1 MAIEMPNPLVEG
13 ESTLTSQVEGVQI
26 HTPLTNNT
34 KGPNRST
41 NNNTQIFQQV
51 SLPKGLN
58 LAKKKIWT
66 RSGQLAFMKQT
77 SFS

>member
-26 HTPLTNNT
+26 CTPLTNNT

-58 LAKKKIWT
+58 LAKKKTWT
-66 RSGQLAFMKQT
+66 RSGQLSFMKQT

>member
-1 MAIEMPNPLVEG
+1 VAIEMPNPLVEG

-26 HTPLTNNT
+26 RTPLTNNT

>member
-1 MAIEMPNPLVEG
+1 VAIEMPNPLVEG
-13 ESTLTSQVEGVQI
+13 ESTLTSQVKGVQI
-26 HTPLTNNT
+26 RTPLTNNT

-51 SLPKGLN
+51 SLSKGLN

>member
-26 HTPLTNNT
+26 RTPLTNNT